1 MRAGSLCEGRDVS
14 RGHAGGGRDRW
25 SAHPSS
31 GVEGRGHAQYPAFVP
46 NTLFLLPALQQ
57 WQLEF

>member
-1 MRAGSLCEGRDVS
+1 MS